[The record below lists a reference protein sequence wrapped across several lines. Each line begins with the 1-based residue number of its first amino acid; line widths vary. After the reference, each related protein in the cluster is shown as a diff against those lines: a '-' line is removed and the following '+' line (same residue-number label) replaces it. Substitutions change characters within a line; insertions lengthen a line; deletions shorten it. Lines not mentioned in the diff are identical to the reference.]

1 MCEHEHGAWEP
12 TKFGSDSWQLAGTA
26 CTPSCGSSKSP
37 HHHHPR
43 SLAGWRLPAALPAQS
58 LLGWFGQCWAQVL
71 GWLGRH
77 WTQVLGRLGW
87 HWAEAQVEKYLL
99 QRRPVGSAKCWDA
112 VHAEAVQGQAAG
124 GLGPALVAGQA
135 GLLPAP

>member
-1 MCEHEHGAWEP
+1 MCEHGAWEP

-26 CTPSCGSSKSP
+26 CTPSC
-37 HHHHPR
+37 R
-43 SLAGWRLPAALPAQS
+43 RLPAALPAQS

-87 HWAEAQVEKYLL
+87 HWAEAQLEKYLL

>member
-1 MCEHEHGAWEP
+1 MVYGN
-12 TKFGSDSWQLAGTA
+12 QLSLGRIL
-26 CTPSCGSSKSP
+26 GSSQEL
-37 HHHHPR
+37 HV
-43 SLAGWRLPAALPAQS
+43 LPPVGAY
-58 LLGWFGQCWAQVL
+58 LLHCLLNHCWDGLDSV
-71 GWLGRH
+71 GRRCWVGRH
-77 WTQVLGRLGW
+77 WAQVLGRLGW

-135 GLLPAP
+135 GLLPAPYKSAE

>member
-1 MCEHEHGAWEP
+1 MVHGNQLSLGRIL
-12 TKFGSDSWQLAGTA
+12 GSSQELHVLPPVGRRSHHITTVRGRLLAGA
-26 CTPSCGSSKSP
+26 Y
-37 HHHHPR
+37 
-43 SLAGWRLPAALPAQS
+43 
-58 LLGWFGQCWAQVL
+58 LLHCLLNHCWDGLDSV
-71 GWLGRH
+71 GRRCWVGRH
-77 WTQVLGRLGW
+77 WAQVLGRLGW